1 MNKLVKF
8 SVAMCG
14 TMLLTA
20 VLAKVATPTNKLAD
34 TRPVIDLKTAIPS
47 SFGDW
52 EEDRAQIS
60 NVVNP
65 TAAAEIQRIYAQTLS
80 RTYVNR
86 GGERVMLSIAYGK
99 DQTDSLSVHFPEG
112 CYGGQGF
119 AVTPTSHQQ
128 VDVGAGVP
136 PIPMARLVAKMY
148 SRNEPISYWIIVGDQ
163 AVNTAWGMKK
173 SKLNYAMKGLI
184 ADATLM
190 RVSSVTDDENRSYQ
204 LQQEFV
210 GQMLTAMPP
219 ALRLHFAGAGH

>member
-34 TRPVIDLKTAIPS
+34 TRPVINLKTAIPS

-80 RTYVNR
+80 RTYVSR
-86 GGERVMLSIAYGK
+86 SGERIMLSIAYGK
-99 DQTDSLSVHFPEG
+99 DQSDSLSVHFPEG

-119 AVTPTSHQQ
+119 AVSPTSRLP
-128 VDVGAGVP
+128 VDVGGGVG

-148 SRNEPISYWIIVGDQ
+148 SRVEPISYWIVVGDK
-163 AVNTAWGMKK
+163 AVNNGWDMKK
-173 SKLNYAMKGLI
+173 AKLAYSLKGMI

-190 RVSSVTDDENRSYQ
+190 RVSSIDDNDERGYQ
-204 LQQEFV
+204 LQQRFV
-210 GQMLTAMPP
+210 GQMLAAMSP
-219 ALRLHFAGAGH
+219 ADRHHFAGAER